1 MDDDEILNE
10 QELPKIDEIKKP
22 KRIYKKKIIEEPVIE
37 VKEEEEQVIEV
48 INLPKKKGSSR
59 ERMIELNE
67 IKKKK
72 ALAKMELKKKEEE
85 IIKIKTEKIEYEYIQ
100 AQKLKDALEAKKTK
114 KPEIKQQEEKEKNI
128 LYKTASRDILKEKYL
143 EEAKR
148 RVMMDLFS
156 S

>member
-1 MDDDEILNE
+1 
-10 QELPKIDEIKKP
+10 
-22 KRIYKKKIIEEPVIE
+22 
-37 VKEEEEQVIEV
+37 
-48 INLPKKKGSSR
+48 
-59 ERMIELNE
+59 MIELNE

-72 ALAKMELKKKEEE
+72 ALAKKELKQKEEE
-85 IIKIKTEKIEYEYIQ
+85 IMKIKTEKIEYEYIQ